1 MFTVMKDYDF
11 ARQSE
16 LQGLFLVSTLIEESE
31 AYLRMDEWRKALMNI
46 EWGQKLEALASG
58 RKPLAVAFIH

>member
-1 MFTVMKDYDF
+1 MLTVMKYYDF

-46 EWGQKLEALASG
+46 VWGQTLEALASG
-58 RKPLAVAFIH
+58 RKPLVVAFIH